1 MICYYGLSLAG
12 RSHREKSLSCQDSH
26 IAVQLTD
33 TIWLAAVA
41 DGVGS
46 ASMSEQG
53 SRLAVTAL
61 ADFCSSNVQ
70 TYSDWT
76 ELLKDGFCNA
86 LDAVNTKSQDDQT
99 ALCEY
104 DTTLTAVLYDG
115 KQVAYGQ
122 SGDGGIIGLNCDG
135 YYELLTRV
143 QKGEAYNEVFPLR
156 CGQSKWVFS
165 ETNKKYAG
173 LLLLTDGVL
182 DVTVPPLLSGQPES
196 LYINFIR
203 RFLSDDT
210 IRCGSDDKERLT
222 ESCTA
227 FLESSFCSAITDDM
241 TALSIWNTEASCC
254 IPGQDY
260 FTEPDWAM
268 LRSMRY
274 NRLYPRSIPN
284 KEKDSDDC
292 KKQQI

>member
-1 MICYYGLSLAG
+1 MIYYYGLSLKG
-12 RSHREKSLSCQDSH
+12 RSHNEQSLPCQDAH

-46 ASMSEQG
+46 ASRSEQG
-53 SRLAVTAL
+53 STLAVTAL
-61 ADFCSSNVQ
+61 ADFCSTTVQ
-70 TYSDWT
+70 TCPDWI

-86 LDAVNTKSQDDQT
+86 LDAVTTKSQEEQT

-104 DTTLTAVLYDG
+104 DTTLTAVIYDG
-115 KQVAYGQ
+115 TQVAYGQ
-122 SGDGGIIGLNCDG
+122 SGDGGVIGMDCDG
-135 YYELLTRV
+135 HYELLTQV
-143 QKGEAYNEVFPLR
+143 QKGEAFNEVCPLR
-156 CGQSKWVFS
+156 CGQSKWTFS
-165 ETNKKYAG
+165 QMEKEYSG

-182 DVTVPPLLSGQPES
+182 DVTVPTLLSGQPEP

-203 RFLSDDT
+203 RFLSKET
-210 IRCGSDDKERLT
+210 LCSKPEEKERLS
-222 ESCTA
+222 EGCAA

-241 TALSIWNTEASCC
+241 TVLSIWNTEANCS
-254 IPGQDY
+254 IPSPDY

-268 LRSMRY
+268 LRRMRY
-274 NRLYPRSIPN
+274 NLLYPQSIPN
-284 KEKDSDDC
+284 KEKVSDDC

>member
-1 MICYYGLSLAG
+1 MICYYGLSLTG
-12 RSHREKSLSCQDSH
+12 RSHREQSLPCQDAH
-26 IAVQLTD
+26 IALQLTD
-33 TIWLAAVA
+33 SIWLAAVA

-46 ASMSEQG
+46 ASMSEHG
-53 SRLAVTAL
+53 SELVVKAL
-61 ADFCSSNVQ
+61 ADFCSSNIQ

-76 ELLKDGFCNA
+76 ELLKDGFCHA
-86 LDAVNTKSQDDQT
+86 LDKIKSKSQDDQT

-115 KQVAYGQ
+115 IRMAYGQ
-122 SGDGGIIGLNCDG
+122 SGDSGIIGMDCDG
-135 YYELLTRV
+135 HYELLTRV

-156 CGQSKWVFS
+156 CGQSKWVFAQ
-165 ETNKKYAG
+165 TDMKYAG

-182 DVTVPPLLSGQPES
+182 DVAVPALLSGQPES
-196 LYINFIR
+196 LYVNFIH
-203 RFLSDDT
+203 RFLSVETLLFGPDE
-210 IRCGSDDKERLT
+210 KEGLSEYNKT
-222 ESCTA
+222 

-241 TALSIWNTEASCC
+241 TVLSIWNTEASCC
-254 IPGQDY
+254 IPSPDY

-274 NRLYPRSIPN
+274 NRLYPQSIQD
-284 KEKDSDDC
+284 KEKASDDC